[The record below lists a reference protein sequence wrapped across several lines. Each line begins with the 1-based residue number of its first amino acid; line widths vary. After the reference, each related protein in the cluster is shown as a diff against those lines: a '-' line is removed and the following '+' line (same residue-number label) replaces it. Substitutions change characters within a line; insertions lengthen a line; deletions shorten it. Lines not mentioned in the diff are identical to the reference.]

1 MSIARFQMPN
11 GRIARFEV
19 PDGTSPEQAQALIAQ
34 SLEPQAN
41 VQVSSPEGQ
50 PLTNQF
56 GETGGGAA
64 VGRPQGIDRTN
75 IQPEPRPL
83 ESALAGATKS
93 FVDPAVAAAQLA
105 TGGNLGT
112 SQFAKNL
119 AQQASQ
125 YQEAN
130 PASYLGGRIAG
141 TALPAAGMAKGIG
154 MIPSFAKASS
164 LKTATPYLQGA
175 AIGGV
180 SGALTPEETGKID
193 QGLYGEQLKQMGIGA
208 ALGAPLALLGGAAHT
223 IEKAGKAVIEP
234 FSKGGQN
241 EILGRA
247 LRQFSGNDA
256 ETAIRNLRAAKE
268 GVSGSM
274 PTVGEAAGVPSLAAA
289 QRAAMATSPE
299 ATNALANRQMMQ
311 GQARTAA
318 LQGIAPESRV
328 AKYAD
333 LRERVAN
340 DLYEN
345 ALSVKMNIPVEMEKD
360 VAELIKTPAIKSAM
374 EQARINALNKG
385 YDIANPTGSMRG
397 LHETKMA
404 LDDQIARLNVPN
416 ASSAEKAKMGG
427 LIASKDRLLGFIEEI
442 NPAYKK
448 ASSVYARLS
457 KPVNQL
463 ESIES
468 IAGKSVSPAS
478 ETIYPVKFA
487 SELAKIEKEGILSA
501 QQISRLK
508 AINEDVQ
515 RSVFAQKAGRDVG
528 SDTMQK
534 LAYGNM
540 LNQINLPTL
549 LRRHGLSATVGNIA
563 ARGSDVGYGR
573 ANKELAVKLSE
584 ALLDPQKAAA
594 LMKLA
599 GKDIKASVVSPEQA
613 NLAKLLVLRNAQN
626 AIKGVSNE

>member
-1 MSIARFQMPN
+1 MPIARFQMPD
-11 GRIARFEV
+11 GKVARFEV
-19 PDGTSPEQAQALIAQ
+19 PNGTSPEQAQALIAQ

-41 VQVSSPEGQ
+41 VEVSSPEGQ

-56 GETGGGAA
+56 GQTGGGAA

-75 IQPEPRPL
+75 VQPEPRPL

-93 FVDPAVAAAQLA
+93 FIDPAVAASQLA
-105 TGGNLGT
+105 TGGAT
-112 SQFAKNL
+112 SQFAQNL
-119 AQQASQ
+119 SQQASQ

-130 PASYLGGRIAG
+130 PSAYMTGRIAG
-141 TALPAAGMAKGIG
+141 TALPAVGMAKGIG

-175 AIGGV
+175 AVGGV
-180 SGALTPEETGKID
+180 SGALTPEETGKTG
-193 QGLYGEQLKQMGIGA
+193 QNLYGEQLKQMGIGA
-208 ALGAPLALLGGAAHT
+208 ALGAPLALLGGAAHKL
-223 IEKAGKAVIEP
+223 EKAGKAIIEP
-234 FSKGGQN
+234 FSQGGQN

-247 LRQFSGNDA
+247 LRQFAGNDA
-256 ETAIRNLRAAKE
+256 ETAIRNLRASKE
-268 GVSGSM
+268 LVPGSM

-311 GQARTAA
+311 GQARTAS

-328 AKYAD
+328 AKYTD

-345 ALSVKMNIPVEMEKD
+345 ALSVKMNIPIEMEKD

-478 ETIYPVKFA
+478 ETIYPARFA
-487 SELAKIEKEGILSA
+487 SELAKIEKEGILST
-501 QQISRLK
+501 QQINRLK

-515 RSVFAQKAGRDVG
+515 RSVFAQNAGRGVG

-613 NLAKLLVLRNAQN
+613 NLAKLLILRNAQN

>member
-1 MSIARFQMPN
+1 MATADEYAQWIVDNQALKGSERFN
-11 GRIARFEV
+11 IV
-19 PDGTSPEQAQALIAQ
+19 AQAYEESKAIP
-34 SLEPQAN
+34 SVE
-41 VQVSSPEGQ
+41 VSSPTGMPIKTQ
-50 PLTNQF
+50 SQF
-56 GETGGGAA
+56 AETGGGAA
-64 VGRPQGIDRTN
+64 MGRPVSGVQLN
-75 IQPEPRPL
+75 VQQQPRPL
-83 ESALAGATKS
+83 ESVLAGATKS
-93 FVDPAVAAAQLA
+93 FVDPAVAVAQLA

-112 SQFAKNL
+112 SQFAQNL
-119 AQQASQ
+119 AQQTKP
-125 YQEAN
+125 YEEAN
-130 PASYLGGRIAG
+130 PSAYMGGRIG
-141 TALPAAGMAKGIG
+141 GSVLPAAGMAKGIG
-154 MIPSFAKASS
+154 MIPSFAKAAS

-180 SGALTPEETGKID
+180 SGALTPEETRKTG
-193 QGLYGEQLKQMGIGA
+193 QNLYGEQLKQAGIGA

-223 IEKAGKAVIEP
+223 LEKAGKAVIEP
-234 FSKGGQN
+234 FSQGGQN

-247 LRQFSGNDA
+247 LRQFAGNDA

-268 GVSGSM
+268 LVPGSM
-274 PTVGEAAGVPSLAAA
+274 PTVGEVAGIPSLAAA

-374 EQARINALNKG
+374 EQARVNALNKG

-416 ASSAEKAKMGG
+416 ASSAEKAKISG

-478 ETIYPVKFA
+478 ETIYPARFA
-487 SELAKIEKEGILSA
+487 SELAKIEKEGILST
-501 QQISRLK
+501 QQINRLK
-508 AINEDVQ
+508 AVNEDVQ
-515 RSVFAQKAGRDVG
+515 RSVFAQNAGRGVG

-599 GKDIKASVVSPEQA
+599 GKDMKASVVSPEQA
-613 NLAKLLVLRNAQN
+613 NLAKLLVIRNAQN